1 MEKMAIISKPMQYQT
16 LYGADPIFCS
26 MIGKSLIK
34 KCIIIENKNL
44 RKGNKLIEKVIDDQ
58 KCDDETLQS
67 FYSS

>member
-1 MEKMAIISKPMQYQT
+1 
-16 LYGADPIFCS
+16 